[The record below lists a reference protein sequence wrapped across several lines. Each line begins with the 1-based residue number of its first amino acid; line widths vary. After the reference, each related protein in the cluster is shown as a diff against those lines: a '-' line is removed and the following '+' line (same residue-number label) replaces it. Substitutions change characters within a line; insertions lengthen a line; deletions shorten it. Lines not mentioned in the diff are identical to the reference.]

1 MSLFVGID
9 LGSSETKIVVLD
21 PADGVVAGAGRPVSL
36 LSPLPGWAE
45 ADTARWRANVRDG
58 VREAL
63 SQLSPGGPAIAG
75 VACSGMVPA
84 VVCCDADMRPLRP
97 AILQNDARAVTEIG
111 ELRQA
116 LSGVDLLQVTGSA
129 LSQQSVAPT
138 LLWLARHEPDVWQAT
153 RHVVGSYDWLSASLG
168 AVPHVEHNW
177 AVESGLFQLSGERL
191 RPMFRAAGL
200 ADDIVPDVRKPGA
213 VVGEVSAEAAADTGL
228 PPGIPIVVGG
238 ADHVLS
244 AYGAGLSRPG
254 DWLVKLGSAG
264 DILVVTPDVFIDER
278 LYLDAHPVAGSW
290 LPNGCMATSGS
301 LVRWMLR
308 LIGVEEP
315 SAMDGEAAERTPA
328 ALLCLPYFLGEKSPL
343 HDPELR
349 GAFLGLHL
357 GHDRADLYRSVL
369 EAIGYGFRHHA
380 DIFAERGVSLGQA
393 RVTNGGSRSE
403 LWRQILATIL
413 GTPLTSVVGHPGAAL
428 GAAFA
433 AAVGTGQAPGWSAVE
448 HLVTYGDVIEPQAK
462 DQERYN
468 QAYRLYREAATSL
481 APLSRQL
488 ARR

>member
-21 PADGVVAGAGRPVSL
+21 PQEGVVATAGRPVSL
-36 LSPLPGWAE
+36 HTPRTGWAE
-45 ADTARWRANVRDG
+45 ADTARWRANVCHCIRD
-58 VREAL
+58 AL
-63 SQLSPGGPAIAG
+63 RQLSPGSPAIAG

-84 VVCCDADMRPLRP
+84 VVCCDAAMRPLRP
-97 AILQNDARAVTEIG
+97 AILQNDARAVTEIA

-116 LSGVDLLQVTGSA
+116 LSGTDLLQLTGSA

-138 LLWLARHEPDVWQAT
+138 LLWLARHEPDLWHAA
-153 RHVVGSYDWLSASLG
+153 RHVVGSYDWLSAWLG
-168 AVPHVEHNW
+168 APPHVEHNW

-191 RPMFRAAGL
+191 EPVIRAAGL
-200 ADDIVPDVRKPGA
+200 TGDVVPDVRTSGT
-213 VVGEVSAEAAADTGL
+213 VVGEVSAEAAAQTGM
-228 PPGIPIVVGG
+228 PAGIPIVVGG
-238 ADHVLS
+238 ADHVMS
-244 AYGAGLSRPG
+244 AYGAGLSTPG

-264 DILVVTPDVFIDER
+264 DVLVVTPDVFIDER
-278 LYLDAHPVAGSW
+278 LYLDAHPSAGKW

-301 LVRWMLR
+301 LIRWMLR
-308 LIGVEEP
+308 LIGAEDP
-315 SAMDGEAAERTPA
+315 SVMDGEAAERAPA

-380 DIFAERGVSLGQA
+380 DIFAERGVRLGRA
-393 RVTNGGSRSE
+393 RVTNGGSRSR
-403 LWRQILATIL
+403 LWKQILATIL
-413 GTPLTSVVGHPGAAL
+413 GTPLVPVLGHPGAAL

-433 AAVGTGQAPGWSAVE
+433 AAVGTGEAPGWSAIE
-448 HLVTYGDVIEPQAK
+448 ALVTYGDVIEPQAK
-462 DQERYN
+462 DQDRYDE
-468 QAYRLYREAATSL
+468 AYQLYREAAASL
-481 APLSRQL
+481 APLSHQL
-488 ARR
+488 ARW